1 MPSPSKSSWTVAILA
16 ILLIYSIYVVI
27 STSSIAF
34 KVYLV
39 SRHFSV
45 EILEAAIVVED
56 NSTSISI
63 RYVLWN
69 PIDVELRIL
78 SIQSIGHL
86 RGAYIWTNTKTHLS
100 PIKIKSDSF
109 IDDVVFEIPSSRIQL
124 LSEVVSIRTFI
135 LIEITQPTS
144 HRVLL
149 HFYFANVNLSWREH

>member
-78 SIQSIGHL
+78 SIQSIGYS

-144 HRVLL
+144 YRVLL